1 MYLIFYDISETRLR
15 TKVSKLL
22 KQRGYER
29 IQFSVFTGPF
39 NPEHFGLW
47 QKIEKLLKNYPTEKV
62 YCLKMSKENFK
73 NMRIIGTFEQD
84 IDYLCGNKSSLTF

>member
-1 MYLIFYDISETRLR
+1 MYLIFYDISETKLR

-29 IQFSVFTGPF
+29 LQFSVFTGPF
-39 NPEHFGLW
+39 HPEYFGLW
-47 QKIEKLLKNYPTEKV
+47 QKIETLLKNTPNEKV
-62 YCLKMSKENFK
+62 YCLKISKDNFK
-73 NMRIIGTFEQD
+73 NMRIIGTFEED